1 MEIRLSLARPG
12 ERAFRLVGRVAISHA
27 KQTPLDSREKTQVV
41 DSLASFLRKAVER
54 RRSA

>member
-1 MEIRLSLARPG
+1 LSLARPG